1 MSTAHTASRLLV
13 IVGLITMLVGVVD
26 PLEGCV
32 VILAGV
38 VLAAVGAFIGKTSH
52 RRYLYWSTALVA
64 FGVIAMIVFS
74 QLGGI
79 GGHSG
84 NSLWWGVLFVP
95 YPLGWLLGLLGAVF
109 ALKEF
114 YRLRSLPKMGLQ

>member
-1 MSTAHTASRLLV
+1 
-13 IVGLITMLVGVVD
+13 MLVGAVD
-26 PLEGCV
+26 PLEGFLL
-32 VILAGV
+32 ILAGV
-38 VLAAVGAFIGKTSH
+38 PSAAIGAYFSQTRH
-52 RRYLYWSTALVA
+52 RRILYWSTALVA
-64 FGVIAMIVFS
+64 IGVTAIIVFS

-84 NSLWWGVLFVP
+84 NSLWWGVLFIP
-95 YPLGWLLGLLGAVF
+95 YPIGWLLGLIGAVF